1 MKNIKDIT
9 LSIFAIIGFIAIL
22 SSFNNQTAQSNDNF
36 QRFEYLGTEE
46 KNDGTTNYF
55 LFDKKNGAVYE
66 FQSYDFKFFRK
77 TDKLINGYYNNRYS
91 NSTTTI
97 D

>member
-22 SSFNNQTAQSNDNF
+22 SSFNNQTAQSNNNAN
-36 QRFEYLGTEE
+36 RFEYLGTEE
-46 KNDGTTNYF
+46 KSGYTNYF

-66 FQSYDFKFFRK
+66 FKSYDFKFVRK
-77 TDKLINGYYNNRYS
+77 TDKLINGYYNYHFSDNLS
-91 NSTTTI
+91 DI

>member
-36 QRFEYLGTEE
+36 ERFEYLG
-46 KNDGTTNYF
+46 KDGDSGHYF

-66 FQSYDFKFFRK
+66 YIETDINAKFVKK
-77 TDKLINGYYNNRYS
+77 TDKLINGYYKYYYS
-91 NSTTTI
+91 DNLLDI